1 MTGLVALG
9 AGVAAAGGLMA
20 LDRLANTVV
29 RPVPRDPDVD
39 MASLG
44 VRHEDL
50 TIPSGDHVL
59 RGWLLHPASDEGRP
73 LVLLAHGWGASYG
86 TLLQLAVPLASAG
99 YPVLLFDVRGHGRN
113 APVPYVTV
121 RHFRDDVLAV
131 SRFAAER
138 FPHQRRVLVGHSLG
152 GAASVLAADM
162 GAPVDGVVTVA
173 APADVLEVTA
183 EYMRSKGL
191 PGGLLVVVLRPF
203 WWVRVG
209 GTFRALVPEKKVG
222 RLAVPL
228 LLLHPE
234 NDHRV
239 PREHAL
245 RLARSAGKELH
256 VVSGAGH
263 TDILGH
269 PDTHAQLV
277 AFLSALS

>member
-29 RPVPRDPDVD
+29 RPVPQDPDVD

-59 RGWLLHPASDEGRP
+59 RGWLLHPASGEGRP